1 MAVQTLL
8 SWLLPWDPSPTVVI
22 CVLLAATLYLRGAW
36 RSPHSAPW
44 PRQIAFWVG
53 LALIYIALQT
63 HFGYYAQY
71 EFFMHR
77 LQHLGLHHMGPFLIA
92 LAYPGAAM
100 RRALPLRLRRRVL
113 NPLLAT
119 WPVRWAFRVVFHPLV
134 AGLLFVGLIYFWLW
148 PSVHF
153 VSMLDK
159 RYYLA
164 MNWSMTIDG
173 LLFWWLILDP
183 RPKPPA
189 RLGAG
194 MRVLVVLAV
203 IPPQA
208 VLGAYMVFTQRE
220 LYPIYAVCGRVF
232 AGISPALDQHLGGL
246 ILWVPSA
253 MMSVVGG
260 LVAFAHWTSLS
271 SRHRLVQREPR
282 RESSGQERGR

>member
-1 MAVQTLL
+1 METYLA
-8 SWLLPWDPSPTVVI
+8 WLVPWEPSATVII
-22 CVLLAATLYLRGAW
+22 CVLVAAALYLRGAL
-36 RSPHSAPW
+36 RSPTTAPW
-44 PRQIAFWVG
+44 PRQLAFWTG

-92 LAYPGAAM
+92 LAFPGATM
-100 RRALPLRLRRRVL
+100 RRGLPLRFRCHVL
-113 NPLLAT
+113 NPLFETRPL
-119 WPVRWAFRVVFHPLV
+119 RWTFNVVFHPLV
-134 AGLLFVGLIYFWLW
+134 AGLLFVGLIFFWLW

-159 RYYLA
+159 HYYLA

-194 MRVLVVLAV
+194 MRILVALAV

-208 VLGAYMVFTQRE
+208 VLGAYMVFTRHD
-220 LYPIYAVCGRVF
+220 LYPIYAICGRVF
-232 AGISPALDQHLGGL
+232 PSISPVVDQHLGGL
-246 ILWVPSA
+246 ILWIPSA
-253 MMSVVGG
+253 MMSVIGA

-271 SRHRLVQREPR
+271 SRHRLPER
-282 RESSGQERGR
+282 RALR